1 MIEFDRWHAK
11 CIQDRKVAAEIAEAR
26 AELKAKLETALLMHR
41 LCHPK
46 GKAQYNWRLLK
57 WCKLL
62 ANIAVGLSPDLNMVE
77 MPY

>member
-1 MIEFDRWHAK
+1 MTLWRSCSLWCPLLYLLLSLLRYSEMNEMNRWHAK

-46 GKAQYNWRLLK
+46 GK
-57 WCKLL
+57 
-62 ANIAVGLSPDLNMVE
+62 S
-77 MPY
+77 

>member
-46 GKAQYNWRLLK
+46 GKA
-57 WCKLL
+57 
-62 ANIAVGLSPDLNMVE
+62 
-77 MPY
+77 

>member
-1 MIEFDRWHAK
+1 MNEMNRWHAK

-46 GKAQYNWRLLK
+46 GK
-57 WCKLL
+57 
-62 ANIAVGLSPDLNMVE
+62 S
-77 MPY
+77 